1 MGFAYRNEINILT
14 TKRSLY
20 TDKIFSKKEDY
31 EPVIQLRNEFGE
43 ISHLGC
49 KKANHFVE
57 MFIHFRSLIDDKK
70 KASLEKERIIQ
81 LSKLAEQIR
90 VD

>member
-20 TDKIFSKKEDY
+20 ADKIFSKKEDY

-43 ISHLGC
+43 ISHLKC

-57 MFIHFRSLIDDKK
+57 MFTHFRSLIDDKN
-70 KASLEKERIIQ
+70 KAYFEKERIIK

-90 VD
+90 GD